1 MSRSSSQQA
10 KASLRRVLLTSSKY
24 SRSSFVALDAILF
37 RCGDVMRVRV
47 RRTRYHDIGILSD
60 DTLGYEIGTYSVTE
74 MMYEQLAK
82 ESTRVTPT
90 EYGDRS

>member
-1 MSRSSSQQA
+1 M
-10 KASLRRVLLTSSKY
+10 LTSSKY
-24 SRSSFVALDAILF
+24 SRSSFVALNAILF
-37 RCGDVMRVRV
+37 GCGDVMRVRV
-47 RRTRYHDIGILSD
+47 SRTCYHDIGILSY

>member
-1 MSRSSSQQA
+1 
-10 KASLRRVLLTSSKY
+10 
-24 SRSSFVALDAILF
+24 
-37 RCGDVMRVRV
+37 MRVRV
-47 RRTRYHDIGILSD
+47 SRTCYHDIGILSY